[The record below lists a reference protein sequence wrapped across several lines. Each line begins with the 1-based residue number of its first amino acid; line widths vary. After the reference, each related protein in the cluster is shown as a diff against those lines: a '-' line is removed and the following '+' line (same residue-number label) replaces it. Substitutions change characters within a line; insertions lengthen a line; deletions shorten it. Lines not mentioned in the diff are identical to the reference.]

1 MEIQNSKLEIINLF
15 SAALLISGCCCVQQ
29 SVKPKA
35 SSVKNRWES
44 KHVTCKDIK
53 PTSDAYRDGYQRC
66 LINETVEGEVI
77 PILSIASVFENKYI
91 PYEDP
96 NRFYSCWTRDLYWGF
111 LGWAQAGDD
120 SVLQVMKDC
129 IRSLIIA
136 KNKNQANGKYNPP
149 INDQRYYIPQAFCK
163 GFQIA
168 NDFMPQNA
176 ESQAHFILLARD
188 YWNLTGDT
196 EFIKSIWKDL
206 KYVAETIEKMDTN
219 GNLIPDY
226 IGGSYDYQGVGI
238 NAEEPHLTAT
248 VIATYH
254 AMNDLAK
261 IMDEKTLGN
270 RYVKLA
276 EKLKIQMNKPVSK
289 DGLWMPDKKQYV
301 NMRTINKDGKNPR
314 IDDRFIPYEN
324 LTPIFY
330 GVTSKQQEKDIF
342 DTLNK
347 NFKKFYDLK
356 YGPMYVAGA
365 VKTEKS
371 EFDFS
376 SVPWLG
382 FVDVFIRLRDLPD
395 YNAKWDKTNFNNA
408 SKIFKLLI
416 DHAYDVPPAAF
427 TEGMGPYGYLT
438 GCAGRSWDNGNF
450 FHTLI
455 VGICGLEK
463 SQFGIK
469 ITAPKQLKSS
479 PVNELEN
486 MCWRNAVY
494 NFEWKGKG
502 EKIKN
507 VTVDGIIISPE
518 ADGNY
523 LLKDSKGNHEV
534 IISL

>member
-1 MEIQNSKLEIINLF
+1 MEIQISKFEIINLF
-15 SAALLISGCCCVQQ
+15 SAVLLVSGCCCVQQ
-29 SVKPKA
+29 SVKPKT
-35 SSVKNRWES
+35 SSIKQRWES

-53 PTSDAYRDGYQRC
+53 PTSDAYRDGYKRC
-66 LINETVEGEVI
+66 LVNETVEGEVI
-77 PILSIASVFENKYI
+77 PLLSIASVFENKYVDF
-91 PYEDP
+91 E
-96 NRFYSCWTRDLYWGF
+96 NRNQFYSVWTRDLYWGF

-219 GNLIPDY
+219 GNQIPDY

-238 NAEEPHLTAT
+238 NTEEPHLTAT

-276 EKLKIQMNKPVSK
+276 EKLKIQMNKPVSE
-289 DGLWMPDKKQYV
+289 DGLWMPDKKQYI
-301 NMRTINKDGKNPR
+301 NMRTIYKDGKDPR
-314 IDDRFIPYEN
+314 IDERFIPYEN

-330 GVTSKQQEKDIF
+330 GVTSKEQEKDIF

-365 VKTEKS
+365 VKVEKS

-427 TEGMGPYGYLT
+427 TEGMGPFGYLT

-463 SQFGIK
+463 SQYGIK
-469 ITAPKQLKSS
+469 ITVPKQLINS
-479 PVNELEN
+479 PINQLEN
-486 MCWRNAVY
+486 MCWRDAVY

-507 VTVDGIIISPE
+507 VTVDGKIINPE

-523 LLKDSKGNHEV
+523 LLKDSYGNHKV